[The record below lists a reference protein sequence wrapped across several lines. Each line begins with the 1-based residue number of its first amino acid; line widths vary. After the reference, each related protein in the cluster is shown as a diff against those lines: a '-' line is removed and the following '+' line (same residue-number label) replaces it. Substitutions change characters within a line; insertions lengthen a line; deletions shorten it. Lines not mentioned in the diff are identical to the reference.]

1 VFAAVGRKMLGL
13 TTVKADGT
21 YALSIPRQDAGK
33 FVVLTTSH
41 LDGLITANTRV
52 FVEDLT
58 PPTKPEIR
66 IVDVKTG
73 VIRGVGEKRTTIILK
88 VKGKV
93 ITQVKVNS
101 KGEFSLKMPGYKP
114 GVVLSIV
121 AKDRVGNVTYL
132 TYSNPKNTKKV

>member
-1 VFAAVGRKMLGL
+1 
-13 TTVKADGT
+13 
-21 YALSIPRQDAGK
+21 
-33 FVVLTTSH
+33 
-41 LDGLITANTRV
+41 
-52 FVEDLT
+52 VEDLT

-66 IVDVKTG
+66 IVDEKTG